1 MRQNMNKI
9 LFVLIILSCFYSI
22 QIDGLFLILFLEK
35 LSLILF
41 FLFVI
46 MDIPKLETTVMRKAM
61 FVTLASLSVISTSAV
76 TYTGATNNI
85 NKYLSQVEQNILLIE
100 KVEEQ
105 MIFDLYAIQLGEKNL
120 VEFRANLGTIKEL
133 AESLKEIKLYITNRF
148 LSYNE
153 YVNYK
158 AGLKSIDNQ
167 VNDYQKYLHTMFQ
180 QSNYSHNSETRIA
193 VQQMRKYYVKSSEQ
207 SVFYSVVYD
216 IKPNAYLYYMGNI
229 MQFILK
235 ILFMLYFARKF
246 FKRNQLQNYY
256 NAINQ

>member
-1 MRQNMNKI
+1 MRQNLNKI

-22 QIDGLFLILFLEK
+22 QIDGLFLTLFLEK

-41 FLFVI
+41 FLFVM

-61 FVTLASLSVISTSAV
+61 FVSLASLSVISTSAV

-85 NKYLSQVEQNILLIE
+85 NKYLSQVEQNIVLIE

-133 AESLKEIKLYITNRF
+133 AESLNEMKLQLTNRF
-148 LSYNE
+148 LSYDE

-158 AGLKSIDNQ
+158 VGLQAIDSQ

-193 VQQMRKYYVKSSEQ
+193 VQQMREYYVKSSEQ
-207 SVFYSVVYD
+207 SVFYNVIYD
-216 IKPNAYLYYMGNI
+216 IKPSAYLYYMGNI

-235 ILFMLYFARKF
+235 ILFMMYFARKF
-246 FKRNQLQNYY
+246 FKRNQSLDYY
-256 NAINQ
+256 KAITQ

>member
-1 MRQNMNKI
+1 MNKI

-133 AESLKEIKLYITNRF
+133 AESLKEIKLHITNRF